1 MRIVATA
8 IVLATVVSIPTAQ
21 RPPAGPAQPA
31 FSVVEAT
38 IDQMRDA
45 MAQGRTTSKAIVQ
58 QSLDRIARYEG
69 RLNAVITINPRALS
83 DADALDRERR
93 RGVIR
98 GPLHGIP
105 VALKDNIHTT
115 NMPTT
120 GGAQAFA
127 RLVPPY

>member
-8 IVLATVVSIPTAQ
+8 VLLATVVSIPSAQ
-21 RPPAGPAQPA
+21 RPPAAPAQPA

-45 MAQGRTTSKAIVQ
+45 MAQGRTTSRAIVQ
-58 QSLDRIARYEG
+58 QSLDRIATYEG
-69 RLNAVITINPRALS
+69 RLNAAITINPRALS
-83 DADALDRERR
+83 EADALDRERR
-93 RGVIR
+93 RGRVR

-115 NMPTT
+115 NMPD
-120 GGAQAFA
+120 
-127 RLVPPY
+127 RKSVV